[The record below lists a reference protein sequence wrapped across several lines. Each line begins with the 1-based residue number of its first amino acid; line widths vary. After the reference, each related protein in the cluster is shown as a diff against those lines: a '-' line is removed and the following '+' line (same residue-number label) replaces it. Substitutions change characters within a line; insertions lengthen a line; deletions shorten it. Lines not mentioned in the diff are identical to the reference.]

1 MSILKFQMMLFAY
14 TRLHEEAIKLEQQY
28 PGKGGQMQTASS
40 TGIRLTNAILKGI
53 IRQLKDLT
61 ADCI

>member
-14 TRLHEEAIKLEQQY
+14 IRLHEKAIQLEQQY
-28 PGKGGQMQTASS
+28 PGKGGYMQTASS

-61 ADCI
+61 ADYV